1 MASLRRNGALL
12 GNSHDG
18 RLVEMTGVDE
28 AWQLPVART
37 IAPTLRTV
45 VGRWRPGQS
54 AWGVMHRRCTVE
66 AKSLYLHER
75 LEAYQLAVKFYA
87 SVKVIR
93 SALPRGLGPI
103 GDQISRAAASIC
115 LNLAEGAASRFRDV
129 KRRHFAIALGS
140 AAECAAALD
149 LLEIEQA
156 TDQARLGAARAALNG
171 ATLRTLGLTR

>member
-1 MASLRRNGALL
+1 
-12 GNSHDG
+12 
-18 RLVEMTGVDE
+18 VEQKG
-28 AWQLPVART
+28 
-37 IAPTLRTV
+37 
-45 VGRWRPGQS
+45 
-54 AWGVMHRRCTVE
+54 
-66 AKSLYLHER
+66 LYLHER
-75 LEAYQLAVKFYA
+75 LEAYQMAVKFYRN
-87 SVKVIR
+87 VKVIR
-93 SALPRGLGPI
+93 SGLPRGLGPI

-156 TDQARLGAARAALNG
+156 ADPAHLETARAALSG

>member
-1 MASLRRNGALL
+1 MRNH
-12 GNSHDG
+12 N
-18 RLVEMTGVDE
+18 
-28 AWQLPVART
+28 
-37 IAPTLRTV
+37 I
-45 VGRWRPGQS
+45 
-54 AWGVMHRRCTVE
+54 
-66 AKSLYLHER
+66 YLHER
-75 LEAYQLAVKFYA
+75 LEAYRFAVAFYGH
-87 SVKVIR
+87 VKTIR
-93 SALPRGLGPI
+93 AQLPRGLGPV

-156 TDQARLGAARAALNG
+156 TDQSRLGAARAALNG